1 MSLHEEGAFLFYG
14 LLVLLIVAPLPWGAI
29 LPWAQALLT
38 FAVFALLAVWAIRPR
53 VSPTHGSEGDRGLHV
68 LLVLWALVVA
78 FAGFQIIPLTP
89 GAIAVLS
96 PALHDLYGW
105 TLPGYGPQGI
115 WRSLSTTPASTV
127 QSGLLIGACGSAF
140 FLVVQHCRSR
150 ERLLALAV
158 TLVLVGVSEALY
170 GLVHVGGDLSYPAS
184 GTFVN
189 RNHFA
194 ALLAMALCL
203 GVGLLLSRWQAGT
216 GEQVSDLRFDRWAK
230 TTPLILASLAILAGI
245 IFSFSRMGLIAPIL
259 MLVLFGGLWMFG
271 PVSNRVRLVG
281 AGAGLVLLL
290 FMTGAWP
297 AFEVM
302 ANRFRALEETYR
314 VAAWEGTYKLF
325 QSSPLVGIGLGG
337 LVDNLPRFMT
347 APITETFHHSHNE
360 PLEVLAEGGVIY
372 AALIGLGL
380 IMYFGSVIPAWF
392 RRRDPLARGLGAG
405 CLAGVSAVLL
415 QSLVEFPLRMPASAL
430 YLSVIMGMGWSVI
443 QSPALP
449 RASNARRVQ

>member
-1 MSLHEEGAFLFYG
+1 MSMRQDGAFIFYG
-14 LLVLLIVAPLPWGAI
+14 LLVLLIVAPLPWGAVI
-29 LPWAQALLT
+29 PWAQALLT
-38 FAVFALLAVWAIRPR
+38 FAAFALLVAWAVCPSA
-53 VSPTHGSEGDRGLHV
+53 SPASSSKGDRGLHV
-68 LLVLWALVVA
+68 LLVLWALAVT
-78 FAGFQIIPLTP
+78 FAGFQTTPLSP

-96 PALHDLYGW
+96 PALHDLYSW
-105 TLPGYGPQGI
+105 TLPGYGQDGG
-115 WRSLSTTPASTV
+115 WRALSTTPASTI
-127 QSGLLIGACGSAF
+127 QSGLLIGACGTTF
-140 FLVVQHCRSR
+140 FLVTHHCRGR
-150 ERLLALAV
+150 ARLLAL
-158 TLVLVGVSEALY
+158 TLAIILVGGGEAIY
-170 GLVHVGGDLSYPAS
+170 GLAQVGGNLSQPAS

-189 RNHFA
+189 RNHYA

-203 GVGLLLSRWQAGT
+203 GVGLLLSRWQAGAVAP
-216 GEQVSDLRFDRWAK
+216 VSNLHLDRWAR
-230 TTPLILASLAILAGI
+230 TTPLILACLAILAGI

-259 MLVLFGGLWMFG
+259 MLVLFGGIWMFG

-302 ANRFRALEETYR
+302 ANRFWALEETYR

-325 QSSPLVGIGLGG
+325 QSSRLVGIGLGG
-337 LVDNLPRFMT
+337 LVDNLPRFMA

-372 AALIGLGL
+372 AALVGSGL
-380 IMYFGSVIPAWF
+380 IVYFGSVVPAWF

-415 QSLVEFPLRMPASAL
+415 QSLVEFPLRMPANAL

-443 QSPALP
+443 QSPSLS
-449 RASNARRVQ
+449 RASNAHRVQ